1 MIKVIHPGL
10 LTSVQDKGRIGFR
23 KYGVP
28 VSGVMD
34 SISASFANAI
44 LNNKLS
50 DTVIEITMV
59 GPKLLFTANTIISL
73 AGADIS
79 PKLNGIEISNF
90 KAYKV
95 RIGDILSFG
104 NLKKGVRAYL
114 AVKGGLKTEK
124 VLNSRSYYLGITS
137 KAFIEKDDELRF
149 VEFESDNSNNIGKIN
164 QKHSFFESNILE
176 VSKGPEFDSFS
187 SSRIEKIVSVSLTI
201 SNNNNRMGYR
211 LNEIVLPHKNSIITS
226 PVLPGT
232 VQLIPSGQLIILMK
246 DAQTTGGYPRL
257 FQLTEKSIAILA
269 QKKTGD
275 LIKLKLIG

>member
-1 MIKVIHPGL
+1 MIKVIHAGL

-28 VSGVMD
+28 LSGVMD
-34 SISASFANAI
+34 AISASFANAL
-44 LNNKLS
+44 LNNKQS
-50 DTVIEITMV
+50 DAVIEITMV

-79 PKLNGIEISNF
+79 PKLNGIEISNY

-95 RIGDILSFG
+95 SIGAVLSFG
-104 NLKKGVRAYL
+104 KLKKGARVYL

-124 VLNSRSYYLGITS
+124 ILNSRSNYIGITS
-137 KAFIEKDDELRF
+137 TPFLTKNEDLKYN
-149 VEFESDNSNNIGKIN
+149 EFDSKIITIGKMN
-164 QKHSFFESNILE
+164 QKNSFFETTILE
-176 VSKGPEFDSFS
+176 VFKGPEFEIFS
-187 SSRIEKIVSVSLTI
+187 SSQMDKLLSVSMTI
-201 SNNNNRMGYR
+201 ATNNRMGYR
-211 LNEIVLPHKNSIITS
+211 LKEHVLPHKNSIITS

-246 DAQTTGGYPRL
+246 DAQTTGGYPRV

-269 QKKTGD
+269 QKKAGD
-275 LIKLKLIG
+275 TIQLKLFV